1 MAISHRVSRMAE
13 GLNLTRILMRSI
25 ILLALLGGGV
35 MFAQSPPGAT
45 CNAAALGKVAQ
56 TVNTGTFAGTGSSWI
71 CTQTGAA
78 TYAWVL
84 SGNYQ
89 LAPTNVPILVAQTS
103 PAGNSCVYAGNAAP
117 IYQYNGNLYQC
128 GSLNVYVQ
136 TTNTG
141 GGSVSVTSANGGIAV
156 SPSPGTGTFTVDL
169 ANLSSTTH
177 QWIDSVV
184 SGVFHASQP
193 AFTDISG
200 VATGAQLP
208 NPSATTL
215 GGVESAA
222 AVSHQWINSIST
234 SGVPALSQPAS
245 TDLSDAANVA
255 LLNASNT
262 FTATANQFNQ
272 VTSLGTTST
281 DSGNLGSELTSS
293 GTTTSTG
300 WTGTYNSYTN
310 GASNTTALTYAPT
323 ISNGSHYQV
332 VITVSGYSAGSI
344 SITFGGMTLSGMS
357 SNTTQTA
364 GPKTTSTAGLVITPT
379 STFVGTVTASI
390 KLISAIST
398 YSFANKDSTGAYS
411 LIALQPLASLHNVF
425 IGGGGL
431 YNTTGNSNTAFGY
444 QALLNNTTGG
454 NNSAVGYQA
463 LQSNTTGSNNSAF
476 GHQALINN
484 TTGGNNSAVGYQ
496 ALINN
501 TTGGN
506 NSAVGYQALLNNTTG
521 SNNSAFGHQALINNT
536 TGGNNSAVGY
546 QALINNTTGG
556 YNSAVGY
563 QALLNNTTGSTN
575 SSFGSGALLSNT
587 GSSNSAV
594 GYQALQSNTTGSNN
608 SSFGFQAG
616 YGTSSTNANTSG
628 GNNTFIGYEAAPGS
642 STQQNYL
649 TVIGASATATC
660 SSCVSLGRS
669 GSDSIQNGGA
679 TWQISSGGN
688 EKVQSVTGISSAPSV
703 AITGTGTCT
712 LAAPT
717 GSNISGLISATAACT
732 NATITLTWSGSF
744 AYPTHSLCSAMQ
756 DRTQNTTFV
765 QTNDTTTTAVFTA
778 PAIVASD
785 VLQYGACTGY

>member
-1 MAISHRVSRMAE
+1 MAE

-222 AVSHQWINSIST
+222 AVTHRWINSIST

-300 WTGTYNSYTN
+300 WTGSYNSYAN

-323 ISNGSHYQV
+323 ITSGSRYQI

-344 SITFGGMTLSGMS
+344 SITFGGLSLSSMS
-357 SNTTQTA
+357 SNSTQTI
-364 GPKTTSTAGLVITPT
+364 GPKATSTAGLVITPT

-398 YSFANKDSTGAYS
+398 FAFLGKDSTGANSY
-411 LIALQPLASLHNVF
+411 IQTQTLASLNNYF
-425 IGGGGL
+425 SGGGGI
-431 YNTTGNSNTAFGY
+431 YNTTGTNNSSQGLN
-444 QALLNNTTGG
+444 ALLNNTTGG
-454 NNSAVGYQA
+454 NNSAQGVNS
-463 LQSNTTGSNNSAF
+463 LQNNTTGIYNSAQGVNSLQNNTTGANNSAQ
-476 GHQALINN
+476 GVQALSGN
-484 TTGGNNSAVGYQ
+484 TAGGNNSAQGAYSLQTNTTGNNNSAQGVYSLYYNTTGYNNSAQ
-496 ALINN
+496 GVYSLYNN
-501 TTGGN
+501 TT
-506 NSAVGYQALLNNTTG
+506 AA
-521 SNNSAFGHQALINNT
+521 
-536 TGGNNSAVGY
+536 
-546 QALINNTTGG
+546 
-556 YNSAVGY
+556 
-563 QALLNNTTGSTN
+563 
-575 SSFGSGALLSNT
+575 
-587 GSSNSAV
+587 SNSA
-594 GYQALQSNTTGSNN
+594 Q
-608 SSFGFQAG
+608 
-616 YGTSSTNANTSG
+616 
-628 GNNTFIGYEAAPGS
+628 
-642 STQQNYL
+642 
-649 TVIGASATATC
+649 
-660 SSCVSLGRS
+660 
-669 GSDSIQNGGA
+669 
-679 TWQISSGGN
+679 
-688 EKVQSVTGISSAPSV
+688 GIEFSPEQHH
-703 AITGTGTCT
+703 GK
-712 LAAPT
+712 
-717 GSNISGLISATAACT
+717 
-732 NATITLTWSGSF
+732 
-744 AYPTHSLCSAMQ
+744 Q
-756 DRTQNTTFV
+756 
-765 QTNDTTTTAVFTA
+765 
-778 PAIVASD
+778 
-785 VLQYGACTGY
+785 